1 MSADN
6 PQADGGSAIR
16 DLFRTVELGLDAKQ
30 FLESSLGQYVAQR
43 AMDEMYAATQL
54 LAEIDPFDHKAIV
67 QAQMSHKVAAAA
79 LSWLAQAVEAGTQ
92 AEAALTAMDNT
103 D

>member
-6 PQADGGSAIR
+6 PQADGSSAIR
-16 DLFRTVELGLDAKQ
+16 DLFRTVELGLDARQ
-30 FLESSLGQYVAQR
+30 FLESRLGQYVAQR

-54 LAEIDPFDHKAIV
+54 LAEVDPFDHKAIV

-92 AEAALTAMDNT
+92 SEAALMAMDNT